1 MFNIGDTVVYG
12 SQGVCKIDCVETK
25 QIGKQS
31 ADYYVLKPLFNDSTS
46 LFVPVNNDKLTS
58 KIRDVLTKAQLD
70 DFVKKIPDIELLTYA
85 DENQKR
91 ELYKLK
97 LSESIESLA
106 AIIKTIRHEKDFRKQ
121 NNKKLNIGDEQTLR
135 KAEQLFYNEIAFVL
149 SVEPEKVKDIINF

>member
-70 DFVKKIPDIELLTYA
+70 DFVKKIPDIELLTYT

>member
-97 LSESIESLA
+97 LSEGIESLA

>member
-106 AIIKTIRHEKDFRKQ
+106 TIIKTIRHEKDFRKQ